1 MRIKM
6 WKCTVKRIVRV
17 TDIFY
22 YKKERIFHFSIFMC
36 FFLSKNV
43 SFKNPRASSFH
54 VVYLKQ
60 YGRER
65 EKGIYLKKKKNPEEM
80 V

>member
-1 MRIKM
+1 
-6 WKCTVKRIVRV
+6 
-17 TDIFY
+17 
-22 YKKERIFHFSIFMC
+22 MC

-43 SFKNPRASSFH
+43 SFKNPMASSFH

-65 EKGIYLKKKKNPEEM
+65 EKGIYFKKKNPEEM